1 MKASIMSNW
10 HGGKGSGRRS
20 SQDDK
25 KYADN
30 YDLIFKKNTIKIDSA
45 EVKGRK
51 VTPDHGKIQVHKDE
65 SRYDRTTYKQDMLK
79 QSDLN
84 WDGNDD

>member
-1 MKASIMSNW
+1 MSKW

-30 YDLIFKKNTIKIDSA
+30 YDLIFKKKDVIKIDSA
-45 EVKGRK
+45 SVKGRK
-51 VTPDHGKIQVHKDE
+51 VTPDHGKSQVHKDE
-65 SRYDRTTYKQDMLK
+65 SKYDRTTYKQDMLK

-84 WDGNDD
+84 WDGND